1 MIEDVNIEMSQAR
14 ETTGIYAN
22 ILESTIDT
30 YASIISNNMNQTM
43 KTMTSVSI
51 ILMFPTLIAS
61 IFGMNLLNGMEHW
74 TWGFPITIAASI
86 VVSILFVWF
95 FRRIGWI

>member
-1 MIEDVNIEMSQAR
+1 
-14 ETTGIYAN
+14 
-22 ILESTIDT
+22 
-30 YASIISNNMNQTM
+30 MNQTM

-74 TWGFPITIAASI
+74 AWGFPLTIVASI
-86 VVSILFVWF
+86 IVSILFVWF